1 MFAHFL
7 LLTQLQVSI
16 AFEIHK
22 IVLQVATTGKSSQI
36 LMNTLQRIPGY
47 ASNSDSK
54 VRSSSGKP
62 RKSFVVKKRASK
74 WRMALS
80 KTMIEARGAQGVN
93 QTFLLPYP
101 GKDNKKQ
108 TCWSE
113 PPGTDFMFEAQ
124 ITWLTVASSVKTYCT
139 RDINFELA
147 SMEKDV
153 KVETMAGLAG
163 STADYLASNAT
174 LVDGVKKEVCFAVF
188 ILPFCSS
195 PFIIIDTNFF
205 AFCQAQLFVVTF
217 WCLDTS
223 SRGRVNSV
231 KAWSQTQG
239 LMNCGRSYNSPDD
252 NYRNER
258 LKILPN
264 IPDGNWIVK
273 KTVGRSQQL
282 LQGRLMPNGIEVQII
297 LKWFMTSALRM
308 LEIKFSVL

>member
-1 MFAHFL
+1 
-7 LLTQLQVSI
+7 
-16 AFEIHK
+16 
-22 IVLQVATTGKSSQI
+22 
-36 LMNTLQRIPGY
+36 MNTLQQRIPGY

-62 RKSFVVKKRASK
+62 RKSFVDQEKERSK

-113 PPGTDFMFEAQ
+113 PPGTDFYVRGSNY
-124 ITWLTVASSVKTYCT
+124 LVDSVKVPSKHIALETLTC
-139 RDINFELA
+139 ELA

-195 PFIIIDTNFF
+195 PF
-205 AFCQAQLFVVTF
+205 
-217 WCLDTS
+217 
-223 SRGRVNSV
+223 
-231 KAWSQTQG
+231 
-239 LMNCGRSYNSPDD
+239 M
-252 NYRNER
+252 YRY
-258 LKILPN
+258 
-264 IPDGNWIVK
+264 
-273 KTVGRSQQL
+273 
-282 LQGRLMPNGIEVQII
+282 
-297 LKWFMTSALRM
+297 
-308 LEIKFSVL
+308 